1 MKLNY
6 FLKSFALLTLISLAM
21 SVNVKATDYHV
32 ADGATDTQLAAVLD
46 QASTG
51 DVILIDG
58 WVTINA
64 MVHVTKN
71 VTIKAGTTSICG
83 FDGGG
88 NSRLFEIHPEPVEGA
103 KLVFENLDFT
113 GGNGWASD
121 PTDGGAARI
130 YGGTTEFIQC
140 YFYENVSKRGG
151 AFFIV
156 ENGTTAI
163 FKGCE
168 AFDNLAQGDGG
179 ESRGGYLFT
188 DGETHITHEYCKIY
202 SNRSIGGRGGALC
215 LFGNGTRYFYYTT
228 ITNNYGGNWSEDG
241 TTKLDKDGNPVS
253 DGEYEGAVGFITG
266 GATTFESCGIV
277 GNQSWSHSGIIRG
290 WGDANTTVTF
300 INTNLAKNQSMHD
313 RSPLWIGGNATYTFV
328 NSFLVENQ
336 GQNAGNGAGFDFDG
350 ASVIL
355 NIFNSVFAHNVAGG
369 DGAVD
374 IRNASNYATQL
385 VVKNSL
391 IGLIQGNSSVVVP
404 QDNPNI
410 PTKSNIALY
419 KIADE
424 QSQIDYAILEPATGI
439 NYGQGLRFSKSF
451 KMPYYLLDPAGT
463 VAKLGDPAL
472 LADYDTNHDLFD
484 NTRTTAADG
493 SISAAPTVATI
504 TDDEYDDSGWE
515 DKIFTGISSPSV
527 SGTIGAFRVIGYVSN
542 GILGIDFGS
551 IKGQTR
557 GTLIS
562 LTGQAVQEVFNCN
575 VVAKGYY
582 NVDVRPGVYLLRL
595 VNNGKTYVQKVVVK

>member
-6 FLKSFALLTLISLAM
+6 FLKAFALLTVFSLAM
-21 SVNVKATDYHV
+21 GINVKATDIHV
-32 ADGATDTQLAAVLD
+32 ADGATDTELAAALE
-46 QASTG
+46 QAVTG

-58 WVTINA
+58 FVTINA

-71 VTIKAGTTSICG
+71 VTIKAGTTGICG

-88 NSRLFEIHPEPVEGA
+88 NSRLFEIHPEPIDGA

-113 GGNGWASD
+113 GGDGWKSD

-156 ENGTTAI
+156 EDGTTAI

-168 AFDNLAQGDGG
+168 AFDNVAQGDGG
-179 ESRGGYLFT
+179 ESRGGYIFT
-188 DGETHITHEYCKIY
+188 DGVTHITHEYCKIY
-202 SNRSIGGRGGALC
+202 SNRSIGGRGGAFC
-215 LFGNGTRYFYYTT
+215 FFGSGTRYFYYTT
-228 ITNNYGGNWSEDG
+228 ITNNYAGNWSEDE

-266 GATTFESCGIV
+266 GATSFESCGIV
-277 GNQSWSHSGIIRG
+277 GNQSWSHSGLIRG
-290 WGDANTTVTF
+290 WGDANTSVTF
-300 INTNLAKNQSMHD
+300 INTTLAKNRSMHD
-313 RSPLWIGGNATYTFV
+313 RSPLWIGGDAIYTFV

-350 ASVIL
+350 AGCKL
-355 NIFNSVFAHNVAGG
+355 NIFNSVFSRNVAGG

-374 IRNASNYATQL
+374 IRNATNYANQL

-391 IGLIQGNSSVVVP
+391 IGLIQGNSNLVVP
-404 QDNPNI
+404 QDNASI
-410 PTKSNIALY
+410 PTKSNVALY

-424 QSQIDYAILEPATGI
+424 QSQLDYALLEPATGI
-439 NYGQGLRFSKSF
+439 NYGLGLRFSKSF
-451 KMPYYLLDPAGT
+451 KMPYYLLEAGGT
-463 VAKLGDPAL
+463 VTKLGDPAL
-472 LADYDTNHDLFD
+472 LADYDTNQDLFG

-515 DKIFTGISSPSV
+515 DNLTAIKAPATSV
-527 SGTIGAFRVIGYVSN
+527 GKDNFRVIGAVSN

-551 IKGQTR
+551 LKGQTR

-562 LTGQAVQEVFNCN
+562 LTGQSVQEVFNCN
-575 VVAKGYY
+575 VVGKGYY
-582 NVDVRPGVYLLRL
+582 NLDARKGVYLLRL
-595 VNNGKTYVQKVVVK
+595 INNGKVYTQKVIVK